1 MPNRAGVAH
10 LDNEQV
16 LEQGYR
22 IAVEAVEIDPD
33 LPQVHASLGL
43 VHLFRREWLL
53 NVT

>member
-22 IAVEAVEIDPD
+22 IALEAVEIDPD